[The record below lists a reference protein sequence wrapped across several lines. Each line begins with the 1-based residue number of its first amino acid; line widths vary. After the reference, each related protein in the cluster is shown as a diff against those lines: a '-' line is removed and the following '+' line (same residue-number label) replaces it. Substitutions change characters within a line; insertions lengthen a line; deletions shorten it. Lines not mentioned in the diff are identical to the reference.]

1 MSGALSA
8 ERIFYETFLGD
19 GHGYGA
25 QLGIARAFGQATTVR
40 VDTALRRESVVSEAN
55 SSRQLVVGVSVVR
68 ELPRGFVVTVS
79 PSYQLRNYDR
89 AIPIFGPEPRR
100 DRTVTGRISLSS
112 RNFEVFG
119 LMPEITVRHERRNSN
134 LSVYGY
140 TRTVVEF
147 GLVRTF

>member
-8 ERIFYETFLGD
+8 ERLFYETFLGD

-100 DRTVTGRISLSS
+100 DRTVTGRISLSN

-119 LMPEITVRHERRNSN
+119 LMPEITVRQAMS
-134 LSVYGY
+134 LSLLKFVGQAS
-140 TRTVVEF
+140 
-147 GLVRTF
+147 LVDDAMLPS